1 VVDVTLQEVAVIGV
15 VRHFVVHAVRQEDVA
30 QFFGIVLVLCHVLDV
45 KLVDRIGANALQN
58 SQMEYGG
65 LHAAQNSQVVEVV
78 ANAVL
83 YFQEDVVHSVR
94 VGGHEGVGVVAMSL
108 IPKCCVFVVCVVV

>member
-1 VVDVTLQEVAVIGV
+1 MVDVTLQEVAVIGV

-78 ANAVL
+78 AHAAL
-83 YFQEDVVHSVR
+83 YFEDVVHYVR